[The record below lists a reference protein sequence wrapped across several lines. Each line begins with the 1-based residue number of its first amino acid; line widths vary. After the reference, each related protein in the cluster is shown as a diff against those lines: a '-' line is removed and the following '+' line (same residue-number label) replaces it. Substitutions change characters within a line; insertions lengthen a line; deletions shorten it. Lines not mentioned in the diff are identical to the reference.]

1 MEDHN
6 FEYVWAGEGGLSD
19 NDVSVEKTLYLILIS
34 FPSSTKSYR
43 IIQPQTYKSII
54 N

>member
-34 FPSSTKSYR
+34 FPSSVKGS
-43 IIQPQTYKSII
+43 IIIEPWTYKSIL